1 MNVRAKK
8 LIKVNNIKEYMAA
21 KVLFL
26 FLIFSS
32 ILPIIKNPIIVQIT
46 AFSVN
51 DSKPFTSIEPL
62 NSYIQNISVVKI

>member
-8 LIKVNNIKEYMAA
+8 LIIVNNIKEYMAA